1 MSRFLI
7 ALVAGVVVLGWSS
20 TASAQMP
27 TFPAARM
34 LPRPPVRPAIE
45 RVVVELVDGS
55 EVTGHLIASGPSEIV
70 VRTGLFRTIVI
81 ERTRIVRIGP
91 ASQASRPQANAT
103 QATGRPVSLSRP
115 GGGPLKRGQ
124 TRVGLFPLVQT
135 GVTDHVSVGVAPL
148 ILPNGRF
155 VIFAVGQAAIHAADG
170 SRLSAGVLHSEWIDG
185 GRLGLWH
192 VTGTKRWERS
202 SLTAGVFSPYV
213 QSDGLTGKLTF
224 YRAGASRVIGR
235 GLTLSADGLGSRRG
249 AVVMTTIGGAADGA
263 AWRLGVAMAVKD
275 GRVTRALPVVQ
286 FSLRK

>member
-1 MSRFLI
+1 MLRVLI
-7 ALVAGVVVLGWSS
+7 ALVAGLMMLAGS
-20 TASAQMP
+20 TVASAQI
-27 TFPAARM
+27 RM
-34 LPRPPVRPAIE
+34 VPGGRIIPRPQIPRAPE

-55 EVTGHLIASGPSEIV
+55 EVTGQLMASGPSEIV
-70 VRTGLFRTIVI
+70 LRTGLFRTIVI
-81 ERTRIVRIGP
+81 PRDQIVRMGP
-91 ASQASRPQANAT
+91 PSQASQVKAT
-103 QATGRPVSLSRP
+103 QPTGRRVSFLGP
-115 GGGPLKRGQ
+115 GSGPLKRGQ
-124 TRVGLFPLVQT
+124 TRIGLFPLVQT
-135 GVTDHVSVGVAPL
+135 GLTDHVSVGVAPL
-148 ILPNGRF
+148 ILPSGKF
-155 VIFAVGQAAIHAADG
+155 VIFAVGQAAIHSADG

-202 SLTAGVFSPYV
+202 SVTAGVFSPYV
-213 QSDGLTGKLTF
+213 QSDGLTGKLTL

-249 AVVMTTIGGAADGA
+249 AVVMTTIGGAAEGA